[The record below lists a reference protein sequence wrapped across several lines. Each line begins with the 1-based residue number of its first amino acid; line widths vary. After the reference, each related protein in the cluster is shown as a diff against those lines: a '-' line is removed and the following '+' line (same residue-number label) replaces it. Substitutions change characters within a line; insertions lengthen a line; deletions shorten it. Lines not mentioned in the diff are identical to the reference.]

1 MRFALAA
8 AGAAALTLVLA
19 SVASAHAI
27 MSPPVAKSKVAQ
39 QFTLSVP
46 TEEEGATTTEIELTV
61 PAGFSI
67 DSFEPSPGWKREE
80 SATGSGEERVIQQVT
95 WSGGKVP
102 TDEDAVFRFNGSTS
116 SNKTYTFTVRQTYS
130 NGKVVDWSGSE
141 SSDTPAPTIEAVSDL
156 GGGSSSTLTIVA
168 LIVGGIVAYR
178 WLSVAENRARAAAE
192 MEKRPVLR
200 NLLALGRRLS
210 PQARFL
216 LNRLTPGGL
225 GLEFTTA
232 LAAVAVGSY
241 VLIAYA
247 LVVGDSPGP
256 TTGDSTA
263 ADFVEQIRT
272 GWLTSLAKA
281 ITLLGSGAVV
291 VFASAA
297 VAVWLVVRRAWPE
310 LVVLVVG
317 TVAIL
322 WGTDLI
328 KEEVARPRP
337 SGGLIDVAGF
347 SYPSGHASHSI
358 VYVWIA
364 VTAAIRLRPG
374 MRRGTALI
382 VAAFLLAVLIG
393 LSRVYLG
400 VHYLSDVSGGWAFG
414 VAVFALLSAIV
425 VVVVHLRQ
433 NEIDVG

>member
-1 MRFALAA
+1 
-8 AGAAALTLVLA
+8 
-19 SVASAHAI
+19 
-27 MSPPVAKSKVAQ
+27 
-39 QFTLSVP
+39 
-46 TEEEGATTTEIELTV
+46 
-61 PAGFSI
+61 
-67 DSFEPSPGWKREE
+67 
-80 SATGSGEERVIQQVT
+80 
-95 WSGGKVP
+95 
-102 TDEDAVFRFNGSTS
+102 
-116 SNKTYTFTVRQTYS
+116 
-130 NGKVVDWSGSE
+130 
-141 SSDTPAPTIEAVSDL
+141 
-156 GGGSSSTLTIVA
+156 
-168 LIVGGIVAYR
+168 
-178 WLSVAENRARAAAE
+178 
-192 MEKRPVLR
+192 
-200 NLLALGRRLS
+200 
-210 PQARFL
+210 
-216 LNRLTPGGL
+216 
-225 GLEFTTA
+225 
-232 LAAVAVGSY
+232 
-241 VLIAYA
+241 
-247 LVVGDSPGP
+247 
-256 TTGDSTA
+256 
-263 ADFVEQIRT
+263 
-272 GWLTSLAKA
+272 
-281 ITLLGSGAVV
+281 
-291 VFASAA
+291 
-297 VAVWLVVRRAWPE
+297 VWLVVRRAWPE

-328 KEEVARPRP
+328 KEEVTRPRP